1 VITADILLAAR
12 LVGYGVA
19 VLNPCGEA
27 YSAENI
33 QERLTLR
40 NLKELPLY
48 PGFFQNPY

>member
-12 LVGYGVA
+12 LVA
-19 VLNPCGEA
+19 CGEA

-40 NLKELPLY
+40 NLKKLPLY
-48 PGFFQNPY
+48 LGFFQNPY